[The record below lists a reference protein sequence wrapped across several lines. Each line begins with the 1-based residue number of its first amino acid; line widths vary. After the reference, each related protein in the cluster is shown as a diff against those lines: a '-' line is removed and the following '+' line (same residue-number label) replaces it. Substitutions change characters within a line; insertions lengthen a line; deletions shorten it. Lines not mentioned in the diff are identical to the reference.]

1 MQKECCAPG
10 ESSEVVKIAGVVA
23 GILLVIVVMFLI
35 FAKEQ
40 MVTVLPSITWGLV
53 VLGIVLGGFSVKKYK
68 KNK

>member
-1 MQKECCAPG
+1 MEKECCEPG
-10 ESSEVVKIAGVVA
+10 DLVKIAGIVA

-53 VLGIVLGGFSVKKYK
+53 VLGIVLGGLTVKKGK
-68 KNK
+68 KK